1 MKLKNACDAGE
12 ARSNRLSGTRAD
24 TLFPVQLGADCKLG
38 IPFGTDDARAVS
50 SLGSGDPQPP
60 TILLA

>member
-1 MKLKNACDAGE
+1 MKPKNACNAGE
-12 ARSNRLSGTRAD
+12 ARSNRLSGARAD

-38 IPFGTDDARAVS
+38 IPFGTDDAEPSHHLAQEIPS
-50 SLGSGDPQPP
+50 P